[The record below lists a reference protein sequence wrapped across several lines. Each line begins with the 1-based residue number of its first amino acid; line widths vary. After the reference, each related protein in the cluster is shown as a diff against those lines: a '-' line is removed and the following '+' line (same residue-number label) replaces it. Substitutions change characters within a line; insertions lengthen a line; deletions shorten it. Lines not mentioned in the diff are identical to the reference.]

1 MKKYLNTLAMLF
13 FVVAALAGCDQL
25 DTSPRKKVVK
35 DAIKSVCNQ
44 SNIEAIDPYVTE
56 ASRPLV
62 QLAATFSK
70 LGDASGLVQVT
81 DSIAIACADTQVK
94 ILDEVKVSDSRYIV
108 RVKTGEQ
115 NAVEN
120 FTIVLENGSWKIALI
135 GN

>member
-1 MKKYLNTLAMLF
+1 MKKYLKTLTALF
-13 FVVAALAGCDQL
+13 IVLAGLSGCDQF

-56 ASRPLV
+56 ASRPIV

-70 LGDASGLVQVT
+70 LGDASGLVRVT

-120 FTIVLENGSWKIALI
+120 FTIVLENASWKIALL
-135 GN
+135 GS

>member
-1 MKKYLNTLAMLF
+1 MKKYLKPLIVL
-13 FVVAALAGCDQL
+13 FVVSAGLAGCDQL

-35 DAIKSVCNQ
+35 DAIKAVCNQ
-44 SNIEAIDPYVTE
+44 NSIEAIDPYVTE

-70 LGDASGLVQVT
+70 LGDATGLVRVT
-81 DSIAIACADTQVK
+81 DSIAIACADSQIK

-108 RVKTGEQ
+108 RAKTGQ
-115 NAVEN
+115 DNSVEN
-120 FTIVLENGSWKIALI
+120 FTIVLENGNWKIALI

>member
-1 MKKYLNTLAMLF
+1 MKKCLKTLVIIF
-13 FVVAALAGCDQL
+13 FVFVGTAGCDQL

-44 SNIEAIDPYVTE
+44 SSIEAIDPYVTE
-56 ASRPLV
+56 ASKPLV

-70 LGDASGLVQVT
+70 LGDASGLVRVT
-81 DSIAIACADTQVK
+81 DSIAIACADIQVK

-108 RVKTGEQ
+108 RLKTGKE
-115 NAVEN
+115 NSVEN
-120 FTIVLENGSWKIALI
+120 FIIVLENGSWKIALI

>member
-1 MKKYLNTLAMLF
+1 MKKYLNTLPMLF
-13 FVVAALAGCDQL
+13 FVVAGIAGCDQL
-25 DTSPRKKVVK
+25 DPSPRKKVVK

-94 ILDEVKVSDSRYIV
+94 ILDEVRVSDSRYIV